1 MFQWWFNAVEET
13 SNAMALDGIMF
24 EGVTVRVRRPNDY
37 NPAAAAALG
46 PSVPNSALNLQAIG
60 LNSGAGAAMVRGPVV
75 LHQTSSFPS
84 VVGDLQCVCV
94 PALPGMI
101 QCVQGASDMAP

>member
-1 MFQWWFNAVEET
+1 MAVEET

-46 PSVPNSALNLQAIG
+46 PSVPNSALNLGAIG
-60 LNSGAGAAMVRGPVV
+60 LHSGAGAGMVRLPV
-75 LHQTSSFPS
+75 S
-84 VVGDLQCVCV
+84 G
-94 PALPGMI
+94 
-101 QCVQGASDMAP
+101 